1 MKLRWSNNAALDL
14 VRVSEFLRPVSPAAA
29 ARAVIA
35 LTKASERLLSMP
47 RLGEPLEGFSPREVR
62 SLLVNSYEIH
72 YEVAGDEIVIIRV
85 WHTREER

>member
-1 MKLRWSNNAALDL
+1 
-14 VRVSEFLRPVSPAAA
+14 
-29 ARAVIA
+29 
-35 LTKASERLLSMP
+35 MP